1 MANDLDHRCVITT
14 VGRTANASATWR
26 ILRIA
31 PEPSDTGRYAA
42 WTELMS
48 SGSRA
53 IMRKRPRKAEE
64 ACGTDYFHM

>member
-31 PEPSDTGRYAA
+31 PEPSDTGRHAA

-48 SGSRA
+48 SGSGA
-53 IMRKRPRKAEE
+53 IMRNV
-64 ACGTDYFHM
+64 